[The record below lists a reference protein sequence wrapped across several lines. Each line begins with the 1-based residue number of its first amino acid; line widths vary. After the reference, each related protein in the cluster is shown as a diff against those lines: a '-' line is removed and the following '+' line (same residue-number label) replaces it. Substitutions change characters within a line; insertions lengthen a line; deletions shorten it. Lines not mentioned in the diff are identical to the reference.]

1 MVRSC
6 TFTHTQKQKQK
17 QKQSPKTNATRARS
31 ALALISLAALLSILA
46 IPTAGA
52 AESAWVRGEVR
63 LNVRSGAGTQFR
75 IMGGLKTGDH
85 VAIQQR
91 GKNWIKVRLDDGS
104 IGWIPV
110 GYLEAEPPASLKLEQ
125 LEIET
130 TELRKTSAASTLQ
143 VAELTKINEV
153 LSSQDEEQRLEIDQ
167 LRRENMRLKAG
178 ARWPEWIT
186 GAAVV
191 CVGMIIGAILQRTS
205 GRRTSSR
212 IRL

>member
-1 MVRSC
+1 VLLVVAAILSLQAVS
-6 TFTHTQKQKQK
+6 T
-17 QKQSPKTNATRARS
+17 S
-31 ALALISLAALLSILA
+31 AS
-46 IPTAGA
+46 

-63 LNVRSGAGTQFR
+63 LNVRTGAGTQFR
-75 IMGGLKTGDH
+75 ILNGLKTGDH

-91 GKNWIKVRLDDGS
+91 GESWIKVRLDDGA

-110 GYLEAEPPASLKLEQ
+110 GYLEAEPPASLKLEE

-130 TELRKTSAASTLQ
+130 TNLRKSSAASTRD
-143 VAELTKINEV
+143 VTELTKINEA
-153 LSSQDEEQRLEIDQ
+153 LTGQDEQQRLEIDQ

-186 GAAVV
+186 GAAIV
-191 CVGMIIGAILQRTS
+191 CGGMIVGAILQRTS